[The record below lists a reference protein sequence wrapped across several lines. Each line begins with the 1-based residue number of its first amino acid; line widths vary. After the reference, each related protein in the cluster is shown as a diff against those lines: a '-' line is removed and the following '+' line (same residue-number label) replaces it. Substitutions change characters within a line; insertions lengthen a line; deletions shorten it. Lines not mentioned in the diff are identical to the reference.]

1 MLRLIQATFC
11 AVAVFVVS
19 GCTPKQV
26 EEIPPAEKEATP
38 SISEEERQ
46 KALEAEKQRGE
57 AAAKKKQALQGT
69 GGKKKDGT

>member
-11 AVAVFVVS
+11 AVVVFVVS

-26 EEIPPAEKEATP
+26 EEIPPAEKQATP

-46 KALEAEKQRGE
+46 KALELEKQRGE
-57 AAAKKKQALQGT
+57 TAAKKLKALQGT